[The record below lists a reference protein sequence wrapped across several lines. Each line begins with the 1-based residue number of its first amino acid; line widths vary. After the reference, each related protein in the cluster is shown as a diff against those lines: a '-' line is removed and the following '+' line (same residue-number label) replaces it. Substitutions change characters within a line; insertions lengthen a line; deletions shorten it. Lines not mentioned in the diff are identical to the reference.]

1 MQKNTFL
8 GFLIFLI
15 IFISGCDSKI
25 TTEPSK
31 ILPVLKEA
39 QRCCDGH
46 KCVGPYLN
54 ISKEAACTDVTQF
67 ELCLQGVDAEC
78 PLKGYGAF

>member
-1 MQKNTFL
+1 MQKNIFFSL
-8 GFLIFLI
+8 LIFLI
-15 IFISGCDSKI
+15 IFIGGCDSKI

-46 KCVGPYLN
+46 KCVGPYLD
-54 ISKEAACTDVTQF
+54 ISKEAACTDVIQF
-67 ELCLQGVDAEC
+67 ELCLQGVDEEC